1 MILYGKF
8 RVLEEYLG
16 LVIFKGVVLI
26 VVEILG
32 LKERVIE
39 KKLKIGIM
47 C

>member
-1 MILYGKF
+1 LTLYGKF
-8 RVLEEYLG
+8 RVPEEHLG
-16 LVIFKGVVLI
+16 LAIFKGAASI
-26 VVEILG
+26 AVEIPG